1 MNEKLKLA
9 RMQAAAAL
17 ERDNREDVIQKIYE
31 EACEKL
37 DEETAAEYA
46 RKLRNRLLAASD
58 EKMALDKMLP
68 PAPTGTTFTA
78 WLQWLRDLA
87 HAASNAWA
95 TYRKNL
101 RDLPTQPGFP
111 FRIEWPQ
118 KPED

>member
-1 MNEKLKLA
+1 MNEKLELA
-9 RMQAAAAL
+9 RIKATAAL
-17 ERDNREDVIQKIYE
+17 VRDNQEDVIQKIYK

-68 PAPTGTTFTA
+68 PAPADTTFTA

-87 HAASNAWA
+87 NVSSNAWA

-101 RDLPTQPGFP
+101 RDLPAQPGFP
-111 FRIEWPQ
+111 FHI
-118 KPED
+118 